1 MKRVVV
7 TGIGAVTPIGNDI
20 QSLYEGLR
28 EGRNGIGYITRF
40 DPEEYKVKVA
50 AEVKDFDPLQYIEK
64 NQLRKMDLYTQY
76 AVAAA

>member
-1 MKRVVV
+1 MKRVAV

-50 AEVKDFDPLQYIEK
+50 AEVKISIRC
-64 NQLRKMDLYTQY
+64 NILRKISFEKWICIRSTL
-76 AVAAA
+76 